1 MSSGSH
7 YDEFTII
14 TGSPYIGIV
23 RPAPDLNAGA
33 YKEGFYWFDSDFYAD
48 FLHCKSV
55 IGIEAM

>member
-23 RPAPDLNAGA
+23 RPAPDLNGA